1 MKKVMLGLAI
11 IAATVV
17 ISCKNGNKETDKMV
31 EVALTEYYCP
41 MECEGDK
48 TYTDKDT
55 KCPVCNMS
63 LVEVED
69 EVE

>member
-11 IAATVV
+11 IAAVVV
-17 ISCKNGNKETDKMV
+17 ISCKNGNKEADKME